1 MSSATPATTEPSA
14 PGQLPSQLESILNQA
29 FRFQQ
34 EGKMDRAMSTLES
47 ALNEAREK
55 SDESGAKTR
64 FVLSMMLPQYYLTSG
79 AVDKALEMLDSEVS
93 FASERL
99 KAIKATGTTEQ
110 KQYANRVF
118 VELRDYR
125 TRLKLLDQPAPEIEV
140 KEWISGEATTLATL
154 QGQVVLLDFWA
165 TWCKPCEQMF
175 LKLKQLDE
183 EYNARGLN
191 VIALTR
197 HYLAYRGTPQAQAD
211 ELNLMRRM
219 VSDHA
224 LTFRVGVSEDERTQ
238 DLYGAAGVPT
248 MAIIDC
254 AGLVRHFYDG
264 DEERVRQILEDCLT
278 ESAIA

>member
-14 PGQLPSQLESILNQA
+14 PGQLPSHLESILNQA

-34 EGKMDRAMSTLES
+34 EGKIDRAMSTIES

-55 SDESGAKTR
+55 SDESSAKTR
-64 FVLSMMLPQYYLTSG
+64 FVLAMMLPQYYLSLG
-79 AVDKALEMLDSEVS
+79 AVNEAVGMLDAEVS
-93 FASERL
+93 FVSERL
-99 KAIKATGTTEQ
+99 KSIKLTGTTEQ

-140 KEWISGEATTLATL
+140 KQWISGEPATLAAL
-154 QGQVVLLDFWA
+154 RGQVVLLEFWA

-175 LKLKQLDE
+175 PKLKQLDDQ
-183 EYNARGLN
+183 YGVRGLN

-197 HYLAYRGTPQAQAD
+197 HYLAYRGTPEAQTD
-211 ELNLMRRM
+211 ELNLMRKM
-219 VSDHA
+219 VTDHA
-224 LTFRVGVSEDERTQ
+224 LTFRVGVSEDERPQ

-248 MAIIDC
+248 MAIIDR

-264 DEERVRQILEDCLT
+264 DEERVREIVEGCLS
-278 ESAIA
+278 ESV

>member
-1 MSSATPATTEPSA
+1 MSSATPAATEPSA

-34 EGKMDRAMSTLES
+34 EGKMDHAMSTLES
-47 ALNEAREK
+47 ALDEAREK
-55 SDESGAKTR
+55 PDESGAKTR
-64 FVLSMMLPQYYLTSG
+64 FVLAMMLPQYYLTSG
-79 AVDKALEMLDSEVS
+79 AVDKAVLMLDAEVS

-99 KAIKATGTTEQ
+99 KAIKSTGTTEQ

-125 TRLKLLDQPAPEIEV
+125 TRLKLLGQPAPEIEV
-140 KEWISGEATTLATL
+140 KEWMSGAPATLATL
-154 QGQVVLLDFWA
+154 RGQVVLLEFWA

-175 LKLKQLDE
+175 PKLKQLDE
-183 EYNARGLN
+183 EYGARGLN

-197 HYLAYRGTPQAQAD
+197 HYLAYRGTPEAQAD
-211 ELNLMRRM
+211 ELILMRKM

-248 MAIIDC
+248 MAIIDR
-254 AGLVRHFYDG
+254 GGVVRHFYDG
-264 DEERVRQILEDCLT
+264 DEERVRQIVESCLS
-278 ESAIA
+278 ESV

>member
-1 MSSATPATTEPSA
+1 MSSTTPAATEPSA
-14 PGQLPSQLESILNQA
+14 PGQLPAQLESILGQA

-34 EGKMDRAMSTLES
+34 AGKMDQAVSTLES
-47 ALNEAREK
+47 ALREAREN

-64 FVLSMMLPQYYLTSG
+64 FVLAMMLPQYYLTSG
-79 AVDKALEMLDSEVS
+79 TVDKAVEMLAAEVS
-93 FASERL
+93 FVGEGL
-99 KAIKATGTTEQ
+99 KSIKSTGTTEQ

-125 TRLKLLDQPAPEIEV
+125 TRLKLLGQSAPEIEV
-140 KEWISGEATTLATL
+140 KEWISGEPATLAAL
-154 QGQVVLLDFWA
+154 RGQVILLEFWA

-175 LKLKQLDE
+175 PKLKQLDD
-183 EYNARGLN
+183 EYGARGLN

-197 HYLAYRGTPQAQAD
+197 HYLAYRGTPEAQTG
-211 ELNLMRRM
+211 ELNLMRKM
-219 VSDHA
+219 VNDHA

-248 MAIIDC
+248 MAIIDR

-264 DEERVRQILEDCLT
+264 DEERVRQIVESCLS
-278 ESAIA
+278 ESA